1 MATIRNHNG
10 DFSVVAYAGDAK
22 ILLAFN
28 LGKASA
34 KRLAGFTIACAPEGQ
49 PPYYLYNQLQFAAG
63 ADHAR
68 DPKEPANSSINA
80 PIHKFR
86 WLHVPG
92 SVHQGIHPFMGKYT
106 YTVTPRYF
114 DTKKCLLP
122 LDPGRSVSVAI
133 DVVPFAKGR
142 LRVGF
147 TRGFT
152 QSQAFV
158 HHFGLKARIQPKSV
172 ELPFDASQPAGVN
185 AEGQT
190 YTYEEMYEWLGY
202 TARDLVFE
210 VLNDALNDG
219 TLQLD
224 MFAYDLREPDVMEI
238 LLKLAA
244 QGRVRIILDNA
255 PLHHNAE
262 RTKPEDGFED
272 EFQKVCTGK
281 ADILR
286 GKFGSFAHDK
296 VLIVSNEQGPLRVLT
311 GSTNF
316 AITGL
321 YVNSNHVLLF
331 EEKEVAQAY
340 SGVFNEAWMDKTDKP
355 AFQVTPWATQ
365 GFTSEVPSVP
375 PTRIT
380 FSPHTKKDAAQILG
394 DVANRV
400 LAEDP
405 GKPCRSVLFAVME
418 IGAGSSPVYQV
429 LNDLHQNDAVFS
441 FGISDNPR
449 GIYLYKPGVKEGVL
463 VSGRPASTVLPK
475 PFDQVPGVGLGH
487 QVHHKF
493 IVCDFNQPEAT
504 VYCGSSNLGVGSE
517 EKNGDNLLAIKDQDV
532 ATVFAIEALSLV
544 DHFNFLNHYATG
556 GKGTTRPTKQT
567 ITFRQPSAQPEQ
579 AAVSTGWFLTTDDN
593 WTKPYFA
600 AGDLKCV
607 DRMLFA

>member
-1 MATIRNHNG
+1 MANVRKNNG
-10 DFSVVAYAGDAK
+10 DFSVVAYPGDAK
-22 ILLAFN
+22 TLLAFN
-28 LGKASA
+28 LSKASA

-49 PPYYLYNQLQFAAG
+49 APYYLYNQLQFAPG

-92 SVHQGIHPFMGKYT
+92 SVHQGIHPFMGRYT

-122 LDPGRSVSVAI
+122 LDPSRSVSVPI
-133 DVVPFAKGR
+133 DVVPFAKGSLR
-142 LRVGF
+142 LGF

-158 HHFGLKARIQPKSV
+158 HHFGRNARIQPKSMD
-172 ELPFDASQPAGVN
+172 LPFDSTQQAGVN
-185 AEGQT
+185 AQGET

-210 VLNDALNDG
+210 VLNNVLNDE

-224 MFAYDLREPDVMEI
+224 MFAYDLRELDVMEV

-255 PLHHNAE
+255 SLHHNAK

-272 EFQKVCTGK
+272 EFRNLCTGK
-281 ADILR
+281 AAILR
-286 GKFGSFAHDK
+286 GKFGNFSHDK
-296 VLIVSNEQGPLRVLT
+296 ILIVSSAEGPFRVLT

-316 AITGL
+316 AITGM

-331 EEKEVAQAY
+331 DEPEVAQVY
-340 SGVFNEAWMDKTDKP
+340 SDVFNEAWRDKTDKP
-355 AFQVTPWATQ
+355 TFQVTPWATQ
-365 GFTSEVPSVP
+365 GYTSEAPSIP

-380 FSPHTKKDAAQILG
+380 FSPHTKGDAAQILG
-394 DVANRV
+394 DIANRV
-400 LAEDP
+400 QAEDP
-405 GKPCRSVLFAVME
+405 KKPCRSVLFAVME
-418 IGAGSSPVYQV
+418 IGAGKSPVYQV
-429 LNDLHQNDAVFS
+429 LNDIHQNDAVFS
-441 FGISDNPR
+441 QGISDNPR
-449 GIYLYKPGVKEGVL
+449 GIFLYKPGVKGGVL
-463 VSGRPASTVLPK
+463 VSGRPAKTVLPK

-493 IVCDFNQPEAT
+493 IVCDFNQPEAV

-517 EKNGDNLLAIKDQDV
+517 EKNGDNLLAIRDQDV

-544 DHFNFLNHYATG
+544 DHFNFLDHYATG
-556 GKGTTRPTKQT
+556 GKGTTKPAKKSPAS
-567 ITFRQPSAQPEQ
+567 ILPSALPEQ
-579 AAVSTGWFLTTDDN
+579 AAVSAGWFLGTDDK

-607 DRMLFA
+607 DRILFG